1 MEEWLSPK
9 ARLLNQRL
17 KGTLD
22 RRFGKAL
29 PRTLLHPKTCCFSS
43 LTPAFRGPY
52 AVFGVYRN
60 VNMITPLTCYAVNE
74 CWRLIAKT
82 NTFSKLVMYVDIEC
96 PSANG
101 SWSLWGGQG
110 GRGGLV
116 LRVDGWISFFK
127 KNSPVLV
134 SFIFIFRCLSLSPL
148 TSLRNSPLHLFSN
161 SDTNV

>member
-1 MEEWLSPK
+1 MAELLSPK

-29 PRTLLHPKTCCFSS
+29 PMTLLHPKTCCFSP

-74 CWRLIAKT
+74 YWRLIAKT

-96 PSANG
+96 PSASG
-101 SWSLWGGQG
+101 S
-110 GRGGLV
+110 
-116 LRVDGWISFFK
+116 
-127 KNSPVLV
+127 
-134 SFIFIFRCLSLSPL
+134 
-148 TSLRNSPLHLFSN
+148 
-161 SDTNV
+161 